1 MSDEP
6 QYEKPRQADSP
17 ERPDWVSQ
25 AESAARDLFAADESL
40 SGAGEKAEREGGFDR
55 SLRRQLLSVSTPE
68 GFRERLLAAVMRE
81 AEAYSPLGTIA
92 ADGALAGGDVA
103 VIAAQDGA
111 AGNVREDWSRRR
123 WLRWTA
129 AALAGG
135 TAAAVILHFTRRGP
149 VIRPLD
155 AGTLMQSAGMLFESQ
170 EHAFGTGAPLLERR
184 PAEPYRLS
192 RDVRGRDIRWRS
204 VVLLQRSA
212 VAFDMRSPAGDAA
225 TLFALAETVAGL
237 PQAAPSR
244 PLLRTSRTA
253 VAAWNDAPLT
263 YVLVVQGD
271 VAAYRRFLA
280 PLGPVA

>member
-1 MSDEP
+1 MSDKP
-6 QYEKPRQADSP
+6 QNDKPRRVDSLGGP
-17 ERPDWVSQ
+17 AWDSQ
-25 AESAARDLFAADESL
+25 TESAARDVFAVNEFSA
-40 SGAGEKAEREGGFDR
+40 GAAEETERESCFGR
-55 SLRRQLLSVSTPE
+55 ALRRQLRAVSMPE

-81 AEAYSPLGTIA
+81 AEAPSPLAEIS
-92 ADGALAGGDVA
+92 ADGEFPSGKSAVGVAQAAAAVDVGKA
-103 VIAAQDGA
+103 
-111 AGNVREDWSRRR
+111 WSRRR

-135 TAAAVILHFTRRGP
+135 TAAAVILQFTGRRP
-149 VIRPLD
+149 VLRPLD
-155 AGTLMQSAGMLFESQ
+155 AGTLMQSAGTLFETQ
-170 EHAFGTGAPLLERR
+170 EDVFGTGIPLAERR

-192 RDVRGRDIRWRS
+192 RDVLGTDIRWRS
-204 VVLLQRSA
+204 VVLLQRPA

-225 TLFALAETVAGL
+225 TLFALAEAVTGL

-253 VAAWNDAPLT
+253 VAAWNDSPLT

>member
-1 MSDEP
+1 MSDKP
-6 QYEKPRQADSP
+6 QNDKARRADSLGGPDWDSQAD
-17 ERPDWVSQ
+17 
-25 AESAARDLFAADESL
+25 SAARDVFAVNEFFADAS
-40 SGAGEKAEREGGFDR
+40 EKAERESGFGR
-55 SLRRQLLSVSTPE
+55 ALWRQLRSVSAPE
-68 GFRERLLAAVMRE
+68 GFRERLLAAVVRE
-81 AEAYSPLGTIA
+81 ADARSPLA
-92 ADGALAGGDVA
+92 AFSADGELAGGQSA
-103 VIAAQDGA
+103 VGA
-111 AGNVREDWSRRR
+111 APTAAAVDVGKRWSRRR

-129 AALAGG
+129 AAVAGG
-135 TAAAVILHFTRRGP
+135 SAAAVIVHFTGRRP
-149 VIRPLD
+149 LLRPLD
-155 AGTLMQSAGMLFESQ
+155 AGTLMQSAGTLFESQ
-170 EHAFGTGAPLLERR
+170 EEAFGTGIPLVERR

-192 RDVRGRDIRWRS
+192 RDVLGTDIRWRS

-225 TLFALAETVAGL
+225 TLFALAEAVTGL

-253 VAAWNDAPLT
+253 VAAWNDSPLT

>member
-1 MSDEP
+1 MSD
-6 QYEKPRQADSP
+6 KPRKDHPRQRDSLG
-17 ERPDWVSQ
+17 RPDWDSQ
-25 AESAARDLFAADESL
+25 AESAARDVFAADEFL
-40 SGAGEKAEREGGFDR
+40 SGVTEDADRESSFGR
-55 SLRRQLLSVSTPE
+55 SLRRQLLSVPTPE
-68 GFRERLLAAVMRE
+68 GFRERLLAAVMQK
-81 AEAYSPLGTIA
+81 AEADFPAQAIS
-92 ADGALAGGDVA
+92 ADGELARGDRA
-103 VIAAQDGA
+103 VLAAAVGT

-149 VIRPLD
+149 VIPPLD
-155 AGTLMQSAGMLFESQ
+155 AGELMQSAGTLFESQ
-170 EHAFGTGAPLLERR
+170 EQAFGTGVPLAERP

-225 TLFALAETVAGL
+225 TLFALAETIPGL
-237 PQAAPSR
+237 PQTPPSR

-253 VAAWNDAPLT
+253 VAAWHDAPLT
-263 YVLVVQGD
+263 YVLVVEGD
-271 VAAYRRFLA
+271 AAAYRRFLA